1 MGSKKKPKKAR
12 NPVID
17 VAAVRVDSD
26 SDGVPEY
33 VTSRS
38 YAEVVDLISEGPIE
52 GITSGNYSYTRN
64 DNITGYQKVQ
74 FTHYTAT
81 GVNLDSDDQQAKD
94 LGFLRSVYW
103 NEVPVVDDSG
113 FYNFSS
119 VNLNYVKGN
128 PSGDVPK
135 VNENLPTFGAVPSS
149 RIMDLSINR
158 TIGERLYGPEIKG
171 GDDSPTNTKHAIS
184 KSPIDKYAKTYSILN
199 KECNEIIVRIKVPSL
214 QENLQFGEKTYK
226 KRQAAT
232 GYGDQK
238 ARIIEYS
245 IFYQPMFN
253 DRFSSNK
260 TTSDTLSQFST
271 ESWELAK
278 NEIIEGKIEEGYIR
292 STTIDLSDKG
302 FQDKD
307 NFEGWRIRIVRTTPE
322 SITSFLRNQSF
333 VDSIV
338 EVYGTKL
345 RYPYSSMVY
354 SLFDARSFQRI
365 PSRAYD
371 ARLLKVKVPNNYN
384 PFIKSYGN
392 SSASAS
398 SYYKGVA
405 LGDKTNTKTD
415 LNRTADGFTF
425 QRNNEDPTVEWD
437 GNFAEDLIWTDNP
450 AWCFYDLITN
460 PRYGLG
466 EFIDASQIDK
476 WALYDVAKYCD
487 ELVDDTYGGFE
498 PRFTINYIITS
509 REEAFKV
516 LNDLS
521 SIFRGIAYYSNGSI
535 FSSQDKLK
543 SAIYSFNNSNVLDG
557 NFTYSS
563 SAKKA
568 RHTVAI
574 VRYNDKRNSYQPA
587 VEYMEDEEYVK
598 RYGIRELETTA
609 LGCTSR
615 GQARRFAKWIL
626 ASESEETETASFSVG
641 MDGAYLRPG
650 DVISIYDNYRNPLK
664 YSGRTNAVIKGGT
677 DITYANRL
685 TETALTTTQ
694 RENVNSIIIDQA
706 LNFKKDKKY
715 KFSLLTP
722 TYDYNEQT
730 VSSSVDVDEGVRRT
744 QIQNLVFNGSDVIN
758 ITGAPGAFRSDLR
771 NVGSAVCTKIY
782 FNSGIR
788 IEDLDGVSKGS
799 VVGEPY
805 TGNQLNFADYVI
817 TGYSNN
823 NVARSSEAVPYSG
836 NYHSGQN
843 LIWSVEPLFDNDP
856 EFINNNESAYRI
868 INIAED
874 EDSTYSIS
882 ALAYSTGKYE
892 SVDSVGSS
900 YTKNN
905 VLDLF
910 FPVKNNAAKSS
921 NRDEWINSYP
931 DQDPVPADSAGKRNS
946 DILDVILDTPSIPGT
961 YPDKGQNLVTLKS
974 EFSVAGFKNNLNI
987 ANDGKSVD
995 INYGESNNINNISY
1009 SFIIIPTTDP
1019 KITTEWIDSTKGSPI
1034 TAVEGVTYIVDKGSY
1049 DAVKQNEVK
1058 LITPEDT
1065 KFFNNIEGQ
1074 QKSKI
1079 QIENLISEND
1089 DYYVIVYPISN
1100 VGVIGHGL
1108 FRKIAVD
1115 TDKFTAPVQ
1124 TFSISNL
1131 TTRGSDGFP
1140 IQSTASD
1147 VRGYSLDNTNPT
1159 FEWQVSSQKGIFN
1172 MSEEEQ
1178 AGNIGN
1184 DGNLG
1189 FGRYELNFDTVQN
1202 IDYRVTIRRPSNVVD
1217 LGVTSTS
1224 ANVPDS
1230 HIYFE
1235 FTGYTSP
1242 STKPTFLFG
1251 EEINN
1256 PDLIDDLKSASYTST
1271 NLNARG
1277 FSKYEGTSQSSTFY
1291 KATPSGMV
1299 IRESEEL
1306 PLRQF
1311 DIVIETQDEQGETS
1325 AGNQVYDNTVPILNT
1340 DGTIKSPPSKES
1352 WNPDGFNSTYDIL
1365 GVKIDSPSGIFF
1377 SQSSSEEGKD
1387 NEYFTMNEVAE
1398 HNYPYKASMKLLTEG
1413 TIDVTLEAVEALDGQ
1428 RTLTDQELDRF
1439 FNDVEGVVY
1448 YYTTGD
1454 NSRNDNDQYSNLAPN
1469 FKLSINTQD
1478 KHGAYNIK
1486 SNENINNNRS
1496 SSVDAVDGKGFAFD
1510 KVVLLDAGYAN
1521 HQKFMPDGTTPKPNY
1536 VGPRVHRGYHVFSA
1550 NEGIDGFKIPF
1561 SMINNPKVTNIN
1573 IAIALFD
1580 SLSLR
1585 RAFITDENDSPKYD
1599 VSTTNQESPR
1609 IFSDHT
1615 LNFST
1620 LPNRN
1625 VEYNFSN
1632 PFSTRDGIAFLEPL
1646 GTSFRL
1652 REFSAVSAAF
1662 KSMTFACWAELVVC
1676 HNETEATKIVDRKNR
1691 VSGDQPNERGKS
1703 VFFPNSSA
1711 DYRASVNYR
1720 ELEINTQDTDDKNLC
1735 KSIVK
1740 GDLVG
1745 VNNIQVWTSHI
1756 SHDTNFFI
1764 EITFNRS
1771 LDKNK
1776 YTVFVDT
1783 GYPGIP
1789 SNSVYGTA
1797 TINPYHIV
1805 KHNDKVFL
1813 RFEQQPIYN
1822 LYSTWQPIVAA
1833 GGIKFKFGILVDLE

>member
-135 VNENLPTFGAVPSS
+135 VNENLPTFGAVPSN

-384 PFIKSYGN
+384 PLLKSYGDSSESMATKVQGIAVGAATN
-392 SSASAS
+392 STTS
-398 SYYKGVA
+398 
-405 LGDKTNTKTD
+405 TNGATWT
-415 LNRTADGFTF
+415 RVS
-425 QRNNEDPTVEWD
+425 EDATVEWD

-466 EFIDASQIDK
+466 EFVDASQIDK
-476 WALYDVAKYCD
+476 WALYDIAKYCD

-650 DVISIYDNYRNPLK
+650 DVISVYDNYRNPLK

-685 TETALTTTQ
+685 TEAALTTTQ

-799 VVGEPY
+799 VVGGPY

-823 NVARSSEAVPYSG
+823 NVATSSEAVPYSG

-900 YTKNN
+900 YTKDN

-910 FPVKNNAAKSS
+910 FPVKNNAASS
-921 NRDEWINSYP
+921 FNRDEWINSYP
-931 DQDPVPADSAGKRNS
+931 DQTSPTPENSAGKRNS

-961 YPDKGQNLVTLKS
+961 SPDKGQNLVTLKS

-1009 SFIIIPTTDP
+1009 SFIIRTTAPDP
-1019 KITTEWIDSTKGSPI
+1019 VMTYTWNGSTKHSIINNPD
-1034 TAVEGVTYIVDKGSY
+1034 ANVTYIVDKGFY
-1049 DAVKQNEVK
+1049 DNVKQDEVK

-1079 QIENLISEND
+1079 QIENLISQNG

-1108 FRKIAVD
+1108 FRKIEVD
-1115 TDKFTAPVQ
+1115 TDKFPAPVQ

-1159 FEWQVSSQKGIFN
+1159 FEWQVSSQKDIFN

-1189 FGRYELNFDTVQN
+1189 FGRYELNFDVVQN
-1202 IDYRVTIRRPSNVVD
+1202 IDYRVTIRRPSNVAD
-1217 LGVTSTS
+1217 LSETSTS
-1224 ANVPDS
+1224 PNVPDG

-1256 PDLIDDLKSASYTST
+1256 PDLIDDLKNANYVGT

-1291 KATPSGMV
+1291 KVTPSGMV

-1311 DIVIETQDEQGETS
+1311 DIVIETQDEQGKTS
-1325 AGNQVYDNTVPILNT
+1325 AGNQVYYNTPIKPQL
-1340 DGTIKSPPSKES
+1340 IES

-1387 NEYFTMNEVAE
+1387 NEYFTMDEVAK

-1486 SNENINNNRS
+1486 SDQNINNNRS
-1496 SSVDAVDGKGFAFD
+1496 SSVDAVDGNGFAFD
-1510 KVVLLDAGYAN
+1510 KVVLLDEGYAN
-1521 HQKFMPDGTTPKPNY
+1521 HQKFMPDGTTKLGY

-1561 SMINNPKVTNIN
+1561 SMINNPEVTNIN

-1599 VSTTNQESPR
+1599 TSAGGNESPR

-1625 VEYNFSN
+1625 VEYNFLN
-1632 PFSTRDGIAFLEPL
+1632 PFRTTDNAGGAPFLEPL

-1662 KSMTFACWAELVVC
+1662 KSMTFACWAELVVAFNDEQANIIRTGRGGPKGYR
-1676 HNETEATKIVDRKNR
+1676 NEGGSTFFHEPL
-1691 VSGDQPNERGKS
+1691 SGGIGGYSQ
-1703 VFFPNSSA
+1703 
-1711 DYRASVNYR
+1711 
-1720 ELEINTQDTDDKNLC
+1720 LEINTQNTNKNLC

-1740 GDLVG
+1740 GDLVDIS
-1745 VNNIQVWTSHI
+1745 NIQVWTRRRSARKAQYSALGREKAFFHDYYIQI
-1756 SHDTNFFI
+1756 S
-1764 EITFNRS
+1764 FNRS

-1776 YTVFVDT
+1776 YTIFVDEPYGGGSIIDSHHIIKGDKT
-1783 GYPGIP
+1783 ALLEFTEGPVEKQP
-1789 SNSVYGTA
+1789 SL
-1797 TINPYHIV
+1797 IV
-1805 KHNDKVFL
+1805 DD
-1813 RFEQQPIYN
+1813 
-1822 LYSTWQPIVAA
+1822 

>member
-17 VAAVRVDSD
+17 VAAVRVDSN

-81 GVNLDSDDQQAKD
+81 GVNLDSDDQQAKE

-103 NEVPVVDDSG
+103 NEVPVVDRSG

-135 VNENLPTFGAVPSS
+135 VNENLPTFGAVPSN

-292 STTIDLSDKG
+292 STTIDLSDRG

-398 SYYKGVA
+398 DYYKGVA

-415 LNRTADGFTF
+415 LSRTADGFTF
-425 QRNNEDPTVEWD
+425 QRKNEDPTVEWD

-466 EFIDASQIDK
+466 EFVDASQIDK

-543 SAIYSFNNSNVLDG
+543 PAIYSFNNSNVLDG

-694 RENVNSIIIDQA
+694 REDVNSIIIDQA
-706 LNFKKDKKY
+706 LNFQKDKKY

-856 EFINNNESAYRI
+856 EFINNNESTYRI

-874 EDSTYSIS
+874 ENSVYGIS

-910 FPVKNNAAKSS
+910 FPVKNNKAGSAD
-921 NRDEWINSYP
+921 RDEWINSYP
-931 DQDPVPADSAGKRNS
+931 DQTSTTPENSAGKRNS

-961 YPDKGQNLVTLKS
+961 SPDKGQNLVTLKS

-1009 SFIIIPTTDP
+1009 SFIIRTTAPDP
-1019 KITTEWIDSTKGSPI
+1019 VMTYTWDGSTKNSAISNPD
-1034 TAVEGVTYIVDKGSY
+1034 ANVTYIVDKVFY
-1049 DAVKQNEVK
+1049 DNVKQDEVK

-1079 QIENLISEND
+1079 QIENLISENG

-1108 FRKIAVD
+1108 FRKITVS

-1189 FGRYELNFDTVQN
+1189 FGRYELNFDVVQN
-1202 IDYRVTIRRPSNVVD
+1202 IDYRVTIRRPSNVAD
-1217 LGVTSTS
+1217 LDVTSTS

-1256 PDLIDDLKSASYTST
+1256 PDLIDDLKDANYVGT

-1277 FSKYEGTSQSSTFY
+1277 FSKYVGAGESSTFY
-1291 KATPSGMV
+1291 KATSSGMV

-1311 DIVIETQDEQGETS
+1311 DIVIETQDEQGKTS
-1325 AGNQVYDNTVPILNT
+1325 AGNQVYDNTPIKDPQLT
-1340 DGTIKSPPSKES
+1340 ET

-1387 NEYFTMNEVAE
+1387 NEYFTMDEVAE

-1413 TIDVTLEAVEALDGQ
+1413 TIDVTFEAVEALDGQ

-1454 NSRNDNDQYSNLAPN
+1454 NSRNDNDQYLNLAPE

-1478 KHGAYNIK
+1478 KHGAYSVK
-1486 SNENINNNRS
+1486 SDQNINNNRS
-1496 SSVDAVDGKGFAFD
+1496 SSVDAVDGNGFAFD
-1510 KVVLLDAGYAN
+1510 KVVLLDEGYAN
-1521 HQKFMPDGTTPKPNY
+1521 HQKFMPDGTTIKPGY
-1536 VGPRVHRGYHVFSA
+1536 VKPRVHRGYHVFSA

-1561 SMINNPKVTNIN
+1561 SMINNPEVTNIN

-1599 VSTTNQESPR
+1599 VSTTSQESPR

-1632 PFSTRDGIAFLEPL
+1632 PFRTIDGTDGAPFLEPL

-1662 KSMTFACWAELVVC
+1662 KSMTFACWAELVVAFNNDQANIIRTGRGREKASR
-1676 HNETEATKIVDRKNR
+1676 NEGGSIFFETVDSAQNI
-1691 VSGDQPNERGKS
+1691 GDPYYQ
-1703 VFFPNSSA
+1703 
-1711 DYRASVNYR
+1711 
-1720 ELEINTQDTDDKNLC
+1720 LEINTKETNDKNLC

-1740 GDLVG
+1740 GDLVDIS
-1745 VNNIQVWTSHI
+1745 NIQVFTSRRGNPAERNQKGGTRTFFHDYYIQI
-1756 SHDTNFFI
+1756 S
-1764 EITFNRS
+1764 FNRS

-1776 YTVFVDT
+1776 YTIFVDEPYGGGSIIDSHKIIKGEKT
-1783 GYPGIP
+1783 ALLEFTEGPVIKQP
-1789 SNSVYGTA
+1789 SL
-1797 TINPYHIV
+1797 IV
-1805 KHNDKVFL
+1805 ND
-1813 RFEQQPIYN
+1813 
-1822 LYSTWQPIVAA
+1822 

>member
-17 VAAVRVDSD
+17 VAAVRVDSN

-38 YAEVVDLISEGPIE
+38 YAEIVDLISEGPIE

-64 DNITGYQKVQ
+64 DNVTGYQKVE

-81 GVNLDSDDQQAKD
+81 GVDPSSATQSKE

-103 NEVPVVDDSG
+103 NEVPVVDRSG

-128 PSGDVPK
+128 PSGDIPEA
-135 VNENLPTFGAVPSS
+135 NENLPTFGAVGSN

-171 GDDSPTNTKHAIS
+171 ADDSPTNTKYATS

-199 KECNEIIVRIKVPSL
+199 KECNEIIVRVKVPSL

-232 GYGDQK
+232 GYGDTK

-253 DRFSSNK
+253 DRFGSNK
-260 TTSDTLSQFST
+260 TTSDTFSQFST

-392 SSASAS
+392 SSASVS
-398 SYYKGVA
+398 NYYKGVA

-425 QRNNEDPTVEWD
+425 QRKNEDPTVEWD

-466 EFIDASQIDK
+466 EFVDASQIDK

-626 ASESEETETASFSVG
+626 ASESEETETSSFSVG

-664 YSGRTNAVIKGGT
+664 YSGRTNAVVKGGT
-677 DITYANRL
+677 DVTFVNRL
-685 TETALTTTQ
+685 TEAALTASQ
-694 RENVNSIIIDQA
+694 RGYVNSIIIDQA
-706 LNFKKDKKY
+706 LNFKQNKKY

-722 TYDYNEQT
+722 TYDYNQED
-730 VSSSVDVDEGVRRT
+730 VSSSVDIDEGVRRT
-744 QIQNLVFNGSDVIN
+744 QIQNLAFNGSDVIN
-758 ITGAPGAFRSDLR
+758 ITGEPGAFRSDL
-771 NVGSAVCTKIY
+771 NYEGSGVCTKIY
-782 FNSGIR
+782 FNSGMR
-788 IEDLDGVSKGS
+788 VEDTAGATKGN
-799 VVGEPY
+799 VGSPY
-805 TGNQLNFADYVI
+805 TGNQLNFQDYVI
-817 TGYSNN
+817 TGYSKYMAS
-823 NVARSSEAVPYSG
+823 VGMGSAVPYSG
-836 NYHSGQN
+836 NYYSGQN

-910 FPVKNNAAKSS
+910 FPVKNNKAGSAD
-921 NRDEWINSYP
+921 RDEWINKYP
-931 DQDPVPADSAGKRNS
+931 QQEPPPADSARERNS

-961 YPDKGQNLVTLKS
+961 SPDKGQNLVTLKS
-974 EFSVAGFKNNLNI
+974 EFSVAGFKNNINI
-987 ANDGKSVD
+987 ADDGKSVD

-1019 KITTEWIDSTKGSPI
+1019 AITTEWNGSTKGSSI

-1079 QIENLISEND
+1079 LIENLISEND

-1108 FRKIAVD
+1108 FRKITVS

-1178 AGNIGN
+1178 AGNIGR

-1189 FGRYELNFDTVQN
+1189 FGRYELNFDVVQN
-1202 IDYRVTIRRPSNVVD
+1202 IDYRVTIRRPSNVVG

-1224 ANVPDS
+1224 ANVPDG

-1271 NLNARG
+1271 DLNARG

-1325 AGNQVYDNTVPILNT
+1325 AGNQVYDNTPIKDPQRT
-1340 DGTIKSPPSKES
+1340 ETWD
-1352 WNPDGFNSTYDIL
+1352 PDGFNSTYDIL

-1377 SQSSSEEGKD
+1377 SQSSSEKGKD
-1387 NEYFTMNEVAE
+1387 NEYFTMDEVAKL
-1398 HNYPYKASMKLLTEG
+1398 NYPYKASMKLLTEG
-1413 TIDVTLEAVEALDGQ
+1413 TIDVTFEAVEALDGQ

-1454 NSRNDNDQYSNLAPN
+1454 NSRNDNDQYLNPAPE

-1486 SNENINNNRS
+1486 SNQNINNNRS
-1496 SSVDAVDGKGFAFD
+1496 SSVDAVDGNGFAFD

-1521 HQKFMPDGTTPKPNY
+1521 HQKFMPDGTAKDPY
-1536 VGPRVHRGYHVFSA
+1536 VKPRVHRGYHVFSA

-1561 SMINNPKVTNIN
+1561 SMINNPEVTNIN

-1599 VSTTNQESPR
+1599 TSAEGNESPR

-1625 VEYNFSN
+1625 VEYNFSS
-1632 PFSTRDGIAFLEPL
+1632 PFMITDGTAFLEPL

-1662 KSMTFACWAELVVC
+1662 KSMTFACWAELVVG
-1676 HNETEATKIVDRKNR
+1676 HNETEAKKIVAHKNR
-1691 VSGDQPNERGKS
+1691 DSGDQPDDRGKS
-1703 VFFPNSSA
+1703 VFFPNS
-1711 DYRASVNYR
+1711 SVNYR

-1745 VNNIQVWTSHI
+1745 VNNIQVWTSRI
-1756 SHDTNFFI
+1756 SRDTNFFI

-1783 GYPGIP
+1783 GYPGTP
-1789 SNSVYGTA
+1789 SGSVYGTA

-1813 RFEQQPIYN
+1813 RFKQQPRYN
-1822 LYSTWQPIVAA
+1822 SYDTWQPIVNA

>member
-17 VAAVRVDSD
+17 VAAVRVDSN

-38 YAEVVDLISEGPIE
+38 YAEIVDLISEGPIE

-64 DNITGYQKVQ
+64 DNVTGYQKVE

-81 GVNLDSDDQQAKD
+81 GVDPSSATQSKE

-103 NEVPVVDDSG
+103 NEVPVVDRSG

-128 PSGDVPK
+128 PSGDIPEA
-135 VNENLPTFGAVPSS
+135 NENLPTFGAVGSN

-171 GDDSPTNTKHAIS
+171 ADDSPTNTKYATS

-199 KECNEIIVRIKVPSL
+199 KECNEIIVRVKVPSL

-232 GYGDQK
+232 GYGDTK

-253 DRFSSNK
+253 DRFGSNK
-260 TTSDTLSQFST
+260 TTSDTFSQFST

-384 PFIKSYGN
+384 PLLKSYGDSSESMATKVQGIAVGAATN
-392 SSASAS
+392 STTS
-398 SYYKGVA
+398 
-405 LGDKTNTKTD
+405 TNGATWT
-415 LNRTADGFTF
+415 RVS
-425 QRNNEDPTVEWD
+425 EDATVEWD

-466 EFIDASQIDK
+466 EFVDASQIDK

-664 YSGRTNAVIKGGT
+664 YSGRTNAVVKGGT
-677 DITYANRL
+677 DVTFVNRL
-685 TETALTTTQ
+685 TEAALTASQ
-694 RENVNSIIIDQA
+694 RGYVNSIIIDQA
-706 LNFKKDKKY
+706 LNFKQNKKY

-722 TYDYNEQT
+722 TYDYNQED
-730 VSSSVDVDEGVRRT
+730 VSSSVDIDEGVRRT
-744 QIQNLVFNGSDVIN
+744 QIQNLAFNGSDVIN
-758 ITGAPGAFRSDLR
+758 ITGEPGAFRSDL
-771 NVGSAVCTKIY
+771 NYEGSGVCTKIY
-782 FNSGIR
+782 FNSGMR
-788 IEDLDGVSKGS
+788 VEDTAGATKGN
-799 VVGEPY
+799 VGSPY
-805 TGNQLNFADYVI
+805 TGNQLNFQDYVI
-817 TGYSNN
+817 TGYSKYMAS
-823 NVARSSEAVPYSG
+823 VGMGSAVPYSG
-836 NYHSGQN
+836 NYYSGQN

-900 YTKNN
+900 YTKDN

-910 FPVKNNAAKSS
+910 FPVKNNAANSS

-931 DQDPVPADSAGKRNS
+931 DQTPPTPENSAGKRNS

-987 ANDGKSVD
+987 ADDGKSVG

-1009 SFIIIPTTDP
+1009 SFMIAATGNPQ
-1019 KITTEWIDSTKGSPI
+1019 ITTNWNGSAKDGRI
-1034 TAVEGVTYIVDKGSY
+1034 TPVEGVTYIVDKGSY

-1058 LITPEDT
+1058 LITPENT

-1079 QIENLISEND
+1079 QIENLISENG

-1108 FRKIAVD
+1108 FRKITVS

-1189 FGRYELNFDTVQN
+1189 FGRYELNFDVVQN
-1202 IDYRVTIRRPSNVVD
+1202 IDYRVTIRRPSNVEG

-1224 ANVPDS
+1224 ANVPDG

-1325 AGNQVYDNTVPILNT
+1325 AGNQVYYNTVPILNT
-1340 DGTIKSPPSKES
+1340 DGTIKSPPSEES

-1377 SQSSSEEGKD
+1377 SQSSSEKGQD
-1387 NEYFTMNEVAE
+1387 NEYFTMDEVAKL
-1398 HNYPYKASMKLLTEG
+1398 NYPYKASMKLLTEG
-1413 TIDVTLEAVEALDGQ
+1413 TIDVTFEAVEALDGQ

-1454 NSRNDNDQYSNLAPN
+1454 NSRNDNDQYLNPAPE

-1486 SNENINNNRS
+1486 SNQNINNNRS
-1496 SSVDAVDGKGFAFD
+1496 SSVDAVDGNGFAFD

-1521 HQKFMPDGTTPKPNY
+1521 HQKFMPDGTAKDPY
-1536 VGPRVHRGYHVFSA
+1536 VKPRVHRGYHVFSA

-1561 SMINNPKVTNIN
+1561 SMINNPEVTNIN

-1620 LPNRN
+1620 LPNRE

-1632 PFSTRDGIAFLEPL
+1632 PFRTIDGTDGTPFLEPL

-1662 KSMTFACWAELVVC
+1662 KSMTFACWAELVVA
-1676 HNETEATKIVDRKNR
+1676 HNKEQAQTALDITNR
-1691 VSGDQPNERGKS
+1691 TTGDQPDDIGMS
-1703 VFFPNSSA
+1703 VF
-1711 DYRASVNYR
+1711 RASGSRYKS
-1720 ELEINTQDTDDKNLC
+1720 LIINTSETNDKNLC

-1740 GDLVG
+1740 GDLVDI
-1745 VNNIQVWTSHI
+1745 NNIQVWVGNTQ
-1756 SHDTNFFI
+1756 TAGGWRERNFYI
-1764 EITFNRS
+1764 QIKFNRP
-1771 LDKNK
+1771 LNKNK

-1783 GYPGIP
+1783 GSPGGIAGGRD
-1789 SNSVYGTA
+1789 GTA
-1797 TINPYHIV
+1797 VINSDNIVKYNDAAFLVFKQDPIFKSYEEWRHIV
-1805 KHNDKVFL
+1805 N
-1813 RFEQQPIYN
+1813 
-1822 LYSTWQPIVAA
+1822 A